1 MNPKTLV
8 FLLILSVVSKLLSQ
22 EIAVP
27 NISSA
32 YLPQSYP
39 LLNPSSIIEDT
50 ETANILLSRKQ
61 GIGAFAVFNQNYLN
75 ANIRLGNDSIKQ
87 NAIGIRVLNDQAG
100 KYIGISRLSLMYAY
114 TIQISLKTNLSIGA
128 APTIINYRKNA
139 QSFGGSDQSG
149 NLDLGIWFNT
159 KKIALGFSINQI
171 FKNKL
176 TVLDETNTLRTQYII
191 NTKYTHRL
199 SPTVNI
205 DYHIIYQINQ
215 GVRDKQ
221 IIGATINFYKNF
233 RSSFNYELPGTFYLT
248 TGLRDLFLPKSK
260 DHINIDLIYGLSATR
275 DGYKSRNVI
284 EIMLNYEF

>member
-1 MNPKTLV
+1 M
-8 FLLILSVVSKLLSQ
+8 SKLLSQ

-248 TGLRDLFLPKSK
+248 TGLQDLFLPKSK

>member
-8 FLLILSVVSKLLSQ
+8 FLLILTIVSKLLSQ

-61 GIGAFAVFNQNYLN
+61 GIGAFSAFNQNYLN
-75 ANIRLGNDSIKQ
+75 ANIRFGNDSIKQ

-176 TVLDETNTLRTQYII
+176 TVLNETNTLRTQYII